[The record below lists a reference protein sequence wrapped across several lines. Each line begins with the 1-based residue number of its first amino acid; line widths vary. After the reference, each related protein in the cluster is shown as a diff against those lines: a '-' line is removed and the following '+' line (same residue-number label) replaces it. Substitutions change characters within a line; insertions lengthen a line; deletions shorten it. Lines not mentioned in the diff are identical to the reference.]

1 MGSFPPSLLTHKIMI
16 DYKKLGRIGLD
27 SSDQQKVD
35 TVINVD
41 NKPLI
46 SQYNDRFIKYG
57 FVNVKDNKYIL
68 NMSKRERDIF
78 QITKSIGDEE
88 TGFAYDVIGKLLSDD
103 TEENLRKEI
112 ELVREDAQVE
122 ILRRDKINN
131 EHQKLNG
138 ELREEVKKEAERRK
152 FAENELALIKGI
164 GNNSPEVRNLK
175 AELKEVKADNKK
187 LAEMNDKLTHTPN
200 RLRKKGLM

>member
-1 MGSFPPSLLTHKIMI
+1 MI

-41 NKPLI
+41 HKPLI

-57 FVNVKDNKYIL
+57 FVEHKDNKYIL
-68 NMSKRERDIF
+68 KMTKKERDIF
-78 QITKSIGDEE
+78 QITKSIADDELK
-88 TGFAYDVIGKLLSDD
+88 FAYDVISKILSDD
-103 TEENLRKEI
+103 TELKEI
-112 ELVREDAQVE
+112 EQLKKQIPMIREDVQIE
-122 ILRRDKINN
+122 ILRKDKINN

-138 ELREEVKKEAERRK
+138 ELRVKLKDETERRK

-200 RLRKKGLM
+200 RLRKKGLL

>member
-1 MGSFPPSLLTHKIMI
+1 MI

-27 SSDQQKVD
+27 SAAQQKVD

-46 SQYNDRFIKYG
+46 SQYNNRFIKYG
-57 FVNVKDNKYIL
+57 FVEIKDNKYHL

-112 ELVREDAQVE
+112 ELVREDVQIE
-122 ILRRDKINN
+122 ILRKDKIND

-138 ELREEVKKEAERRK
+138 ELRVKLKDETQRRK

-187 LAEMNDKLTHTPN
+187 LAEMNEKLTHTPN
-200 RLRKKGLM
+200 RLRKKGLI

>member
-1 MGSFPPSLLTHKIMI
+1 MI

-41 NKPLI
+41 HKPLI

-57 FVNVKDNKYIL
+57 FVEHKDNKYIL
-68 NMSKRERDIF
+68 KMTKKERDIF
-78 QITKSIGDEE
+78 QITKSIADDELK
-88 TGFAYDVIGKLLSDD
+88 FAYDVISKILSDD
-103 TEENLRKEI
+103 TELKEI
-112 ELVREDAQVE
+112 EQLKKQIPMIREDVQIE
-122 ILRRDKINN
+122 ILRKDKIND

-138 ELREEVKKEAERRK
+138 ELSVKLKDETERRK

-200 RLRKKGLM
+200 TLRKKGLL

>member
-1 MGSFPPSLLTHKIMI
+1 MI

-41 NKPLI
+41 HKPLI

-57 FVNVKDNKYIL
+57 FVEHKDNKYIL
-68 NMSKRERDIF
+68 KMTKKERDIF
-78 QITKSIGDEE
+78 QITKSIADDELK
-88 TGFAYDVIGKLLSDD
+88 FAYDVISKILSDD
-103 TEENLRKEI
+103 TELKEI
-112 ELVREDAQVE
+112 EQLKKQIPMIREDVQIE
-122 ILRRDKINN
+122 ILRKDKINN

-138 ELREEVKKEAERRK
+138 ELGEKLKDETERRK

-200 RLRKKGLM
+200 RLRKKGLL

>member
-1 MGSFPPSLLTHKIMI
+1 MI

-57 FVNVKDNKYIL
+57 FVEVKDNKYHL
-68 NMSKRERDIF
+68 NMSKREKDIF

-112 ELVREDAQVE
+112 DL
-122 ILRRDKINN
+122 LRDRLQIDQLEHDKISQG
-131 EHQKLNG
+131 HQKLNG
-138 ELREEVKKEAERRK
+138 ELRE
-152 FAENELALIKGI
+152 
-164 GNNSPEVRNLK
+164 
-175 AELKEVKADNKK
+175 DNKK
-187 LAEMNDKLTHTPN
+187 LAKQIDDFLDKKVN
-200 RLRKKGLM
+200 RLRKSGM

>member
-1 MGSFPPSLLTHKIMI
+1 MI
-16 DYKKLGRIGLD
+16 DYKKLGRISLD
-27 SSDQQKVD
+27 SGDQQKVD

-41 NKPLI
+41 HKPLI

-57 FVNVKDNKYIL
+57 FVEIKDNKYHL

-103 TEENLRKEI
+103 TELKEI
-112 ELVREDAQVE
+112 EQLKKQIPMIREDVQIE
-122 ILRRDKINN
+122 ILRKDKINN

-138 ELREEVKKEAERRK
+138 ELSVKLKDETERRK

-200 RLRKKGLM
+200 TLRKKGLL

>member
-1 MGSFPPSLLTHKIMI
+1 MI

-27 SSDQQKVD
+27 SAAQQKVD

-46 SQYNDRFIKYG
+46 SQYNNRFIKYG
-57 FVNVKDNKYIL
+57 FVEIKDNKYHL

-112 ELVREDAQVE
+112 ELVREDAQIE
-122 ILRRDKINN
+122 ILRKDKINN

-138 ELREEVKKEAERRK
+138 ELGEKLKDETERRK

-187 LAEMNDKLTHTPN
+187 LAEMNEKLTHTPN
-200 RLRKKGLM
+200 RLRKKGLV

>member
-1 MGSFPPSLLTHKIMI
+1 MI

-57 FVNVKDNKYIL
+57 FVNLKDNTYIL

-112 ELVREDAQVE
+112 DL
-122 ILRRDKINN
+122 LRDRLQIDQLEHDKIS
-131 EHQKLNG
+131 EGHKKLVGNLYKQIDEEKEKRRLAEG
-138 ELREEVKKEAERRK
+138 ELSI
-152 FAENELALIKGI
+152 IKGI
-164 GNNSPEVRNLK
+164 GNNSPEMKKLV
-175 AELKEVKADNKK
+175 AELKEVKADNRK
-187 LAEMNDKLTHTPN
+187 LAEQVDVLTHTPN
-200 RLRKKGLM
+200 TLRKKGLM